1 MVGICSGLGCRR
13 DGAEIFRQDWRRADG
28 EAANF
33 LTQHLMQPRSPAG
46 PGIEHDVLGPM
57 AIGRATTPR
66 GPVP

>member
-1 MVGICSGLGCRR
+1 
-13 DGAEIFRQDWRRADG
+13 
-28 EAANF
+28 
-33 LTQHLMQPRSPAG
+33 MQPRSPAG